1 MPLAIDWVYPLT
13 FLRNEEGENLQLHE
27 VYSVIAMLLLPPLG
41 VLAVFF
47 MGTVCGLL
55 VRRQSWIK
63 AAFNLGQTM
72 LSVVVGLTI
81 FLLIDNGSPGEIS
94 VRAVLAAIAAALA
107 MSAISQA
114 LVSLVICTSEGI
126 PFWAN
131 LRDGLGLRFLQWVSA
146 VSVGMLAARSAP
158 RRIPGR
164 SRSRPSLSF
173 SCMWC

>member
-1 MPLAIDWVYPLT
+1 MGQSWIIHALTVPLAIDWVYPLT

-81 FLLIDNGSPGEIS
+81 FLLIDNGSPGESRS
-94 VRAVLAAIAAALA
+94 VPF
-107 MSAISQA
+107 SQR
-114 LVSLVICTSEGI
+114 SSHRSRC
-126 PFWAN
+126 P
-131 LRDGLGLRFLQWVSA
+131 
-146 VSVGMLAARSAP
+146 RSAKTREP
-158 RRIPGR
+158 RHLRRAREFVLGEPQR
-164 SRSRPSLSF
+164 LSDF
-173 SCMWC
+173 DSFNG